1 MAARNPFFKP
11 SYTPE
16 ETEECFAWF
25 RKNMDRLPATL
36 EIDEALTTRDLRRTV
51 GQMLTNLAQRAA
63 NSAVYSGQFA
73 VLLQI
78 RKCVRELPDFQESE

>member
-11 SYTPE
+11 KFTPE

-36 EIDEALTTRDLRRTV
+36 EMDQALTMSDLRRTV
-51 GQMLTNLAQRAA
+51 GQMLTNLEQRAP

-78 RKCVRELPDFQESE
+78 RRCVRELPDFQESE